1 MKDLNLYKNLKR
13 YILLQ
18 YYNRNTMKEYIF
30 LLLTFFT
37 FNLFSQIEDPV
48 TWSFSTER
56 TSEDMYDL
64 IIEAEIDAGW
74 SVYSQHVDPDV
85 GPVPTSFSFFTET
98 KKSFELIDDV
108 RESNTTTK
116 YDPVFQIELSSFQ
129 SKAVFKQK
137 IKLVND
143 TLSIIKG
150 ELEFMVCNA
159 TMCLPPDYVDM
170 SFELKKKSKDQNS
183 LVTSD
188 LVNSNKYK
196 ISSIDLDN
204 PIGDCGEKKGEKSL
218 WGVFLLGIVGGFIAL
233 LTPCVFP
240 MIPLTV
246 SFFTKGSE
254 RKSKA
259 ISNAVLYGVFIF
271 LTYTLLSLPFHLMP
285 NINPEVL
292 NQISTNPWLN
302 ISFFLI
308 FIVFA
313 ISFFGYFEI
322 TLPSSWG
329 NKTGSGRDLGGVL
342 GIFFMALTLAIVSF
356 SCTGPI
362 LGSLLAG
369 TLSSATADSIVFLGF
384 DTALVSLKLSL
395 AMAGFGLALGLPF
408 ALFAAFPTWLKSL
421 PKSGGWLNTVKVV
434 LGFLEIALAIKF
446 LSNADLVEQWGLI
459 KRETFFILWCFTFLG
474 LVLYLFGIIRF
485 PHDTAIKSVSKGRF
499 TFGLISLGFV
509 IYLFPGV
516 IGQNWWSHKFLSG
529 FPPPKYYSYINHE
542 HQIKNIFHDYDSGLK
557 YAKEKNK
564 PIMIDF
570 TGWACVNCRKIE
582 DDIWVDKSIQQ
593 ILNNDYVV
601 ISLYV
606 DEKILLPEELQETVS
621 IVTRDGNIKKK
632 KIKTIG
638 NKWSTLQSLTFA
650 NNTQPL
656 HVLITPDE
664 TLLGNPVGYS
674 FSKNSNNYLNYLK
687 CGLTAFYSDN
697 IETITK

>member
-1 MKDLNLYKNLKR
+1 MQKN
-13 YILLQ
+13 
-18 YYNRNTMKEYIF
+18 IF
-30 LLLTFFT
+30 LLLTCLFT
-37 FNLFSQIEDPV
+37 SVFSQIEDPV
-48 TWSFSTER
+48 DWSFSIE
-56 TSEDMYDL
+56 SISNDIYHL
-64 IIEAEIDAGW
+64 VIEAHIETGW
-74 SVYSQHVDPDV
+74 NVYSQHVEPD
-85 GPVPTSFSFFTET
+85 GPIPTSFSFIVPEGV
-98 KKSFELIDDV
+98 ELIDSII
-108 RESNTTTK
+108 ESNTTTK
-116 YDPVFQIELSSFQ
+116 FDPVFQMNLSSFQ
-129 SKAVFKQK
+129 DKAIFKQK
-137 IKLVND
+137 IKLLND
-143 TLSIIKG
+143 NVSVIKG
-150 ELEFMVCNA
+150 ELEFMACNA

-170 SFELKKKSKDQNS
+170 IFDFKKKDKSENLLNTDDSRLKN
-183 LVTSD
+183 
-188 LVNSNKYK
+188 NKYK

-204 PIGDCGEKKGEKSL
+204 PIGDCGDKKGEKSL
-218 WGVFLLGIVGGFIAL
+218 WGIFLLGIVGGFIAL

-254 RKSKA
+254 QQSKA
-259 ISNAVLYGVFIF
+259 IYNAGLYGLFIF

-292 NQISTNPWLN
+292 NEISTNPWLN
-302 ISFFLI
+302 IAFFLI
-308 FIVFA
+308 FLVFA

-322 TLPSSWG
+322 TLPSSWS
-329 NKTGSGRDLGGVL
+329 NKAGSGRDIGGVA

-369 TLSSATADSIVFLGF
+369 TLSSATADTVTLLGF
-384 DTALVSLKLSL
+384 ETALVSLKLSL
-395 AMAGFGLALGLPF
+395 AMAGFGIALGFPF

-459 KRETFFILWCFTFLG
+459 KRETFFALWCLTFLG
-474 LVLYLFGIIRF
+474 LVFYIIGFIKF
-485 PHDTAIKSVSKGRF
+485 PHDTPKTDLTKGRISF
-499 TFGLISLGFV
+499 GIVTFGFV
-509 IYLFPGV
+509 IYLFPGI
-516 IGQNWWSHKFLSG
+516 IGQDWWSHKLLSG

-542 HQIKNIFHDYDSGLK
+542 HQIKNIFHDYQSGLS
-557 YAKEKNK
+557 YAQEHNK

-570 TGWACVNCRKIE
+570 TGWACVNCRKVE
-582 DDIWVDKSIQQ
+582 DDVWVEKNVQK

-606 DEKILLPEELQETVS
+606 DEKISLPIDKQETVD
-621 IVTRDGNIKKK
+621 IITRDGSIKKK
-632 KIKTIG
+632 KIRTIG

-664 TLLGNPVGYS
+664 KLLGNPIGYS
-674 FSKNSNNYLNYLK
+674 YAKNANNYVDYLE
-687 CGLTAFYSDN
+687 CGLVAFESY
-697 IETITK
+697 TLKK

>member
-1 MKDLNLYKNLKR
+1 MKK
-13 YILLQ
+13 I
-18 YYNRNTMKEYIF
+18 IF
-30 LLLTFFT
+30 LLLAIIT
-37 FNLFSQIEDPV
+37 FNIHGQIEDPV
-48 TWSFSTER
+48 DWAFSIEAID
-56 TSEDMYDL
+56 SETYNL
-64 IIEAEIDAGW
+64 IIEADIESGW
-74 SVYSQHVDPDV
+74 NVYSQYVDPD
-85 GPVPTSFSFFTET
+85 GPIPTTFSFFDDLGY
-98 KKSFELIDDV
+98 ELIDSV
-108 RESNTTTK
+108 LESNTKTK
-116 YDPVFQIELSSFQ
+116 FDPVFQMTLSSFQ
-129 SKAVFKQK
+129 EKATFKQK
-137 IKLVND
+137 IKLLND
-143 TLSIIKG
+143 TLSSIKG

-170 SFELKKKSKDQNS
+170 IFDFKKKDKFVVGSIDEENIHS
-183 LVTSD
+183 
-188 LVNSNKYK
+188 VNNKYV
-196 ISSIDLDN
+196 IPTIDLEN

-218 WGVFLLGIVGGFIAL
+218 WGIFLLGIIGGFIAL

-254 RKSKA
+254 DRNKA
-259 ISNAVLYGVFIF
+259 IYNACLYGVFIF
-271 LTYTLLSLPFHLMP
+271 STYTILSLPFHLMP

-302 ISFFLI
+302 ISFFVI
-308 FIVFA
+308 FLVFA

-322 TLPSSWG
+322 TLPSSWS
-329 NKTGSGRDLGGVL
+329 NKAGAGRDIGGVV

-369 TLSSATADSIVFLGF
+369 TLSSATADTISFLGF

-408 ALFAAFPTWLKSL
+408 AIFAAFPTWLQSL
-421 PKSGGWLNTVKVV
+421 PKSGGWLNNVKVV

-459 KRETFFILWCFTFLG
+459 KRETFFALWCLTFLG
-474 LVLYLFGIIRF
+474 LAMYLFGIIRF
-485 PHDTAIKSVSKGRF
+485 PHDSSNSQPGFGKIS
-499 TFGLISLGFV
+499 FGLLVVGFV
-509 IYLFPGV
+509 IYLFPGL
-516 IGQNWWSHKFLSG
+516 IGKDWWTHKLLSG

-542 HQIKNIFHDYDSGLK
+542 HQIQNIFHDYDEGVA
-557 YAKEKNK
+557 YAQQHNK

-582 DDIWVDKSIQQ
+582 DDVWVEQRVQK

-606 DEKILLPEELQETVS
+606 DEKIMLSIEEQEIID
-621 IVTRDGNIKKK
+621 IVTRNGDIKKK
-632 KIKTIG
+632 KIRRIG
-638 NKWSTLQSLTFA
+638 DKWSTLQSLTFA

-656 HVLITPDE
+656 HVLMSPDE
-664 TLLGNPVGYS
+664 RLLGNPVGYS
-674 FSKNSNNYLNYLK
+674 YARNSNNYVNYLK
-687 CGLTAFYSDN
+687 CGLTAFESIN
-697 IETITK
+697 NK